1 MADRLARQ
9 SVTLSWGQTERI
21 PGGLCYPSLAA
32 ILHAMGQEEKLPMGQ
47 FKHALGEATRKVIM
61 GVVSF
66 LPGLLAFLFTVA
78 AFSLVGWALGALVG
92 RVLRAIGFDTRLR
105 NRGFT
110 SLAEWSPKDSPTA
123 LAEKS
128 VTWFMILLG
137 WVVGLSALGAGVNS
151 TIVLGVVESL
161 PRLATA
167 LVLIGLGNL
176 LARFLAR
183 AVLISAVN
191 KQVQSARL
199 LSAAVHW
206 LVMVLVIAMVFE
218 HLRIGAEIVRLAF
231 AILFGGIVLA
241 AALAVGLGSR
251 EVVRRSWESQVRNPT
266 EGESDKQ
273 HVRHL

>member
-1 MADRLARQ
+1 
-9 SVTLSWGQTERI
+9 
-21 PGGLCYPSLAA
+21 
-32 ILHAMGQEEKLPMGQ
+32 MGQEEKLPMGQ

>member
-1 MADRLARQ
+1 
-9 SVTLSWGQTERI
+9 
-21 PGGLCYPSLAA
+21 
-32 ILHAMGQEEKLPMGQ
+32 MGPQRNVRMEQ
-47 FKHALGEATRKVIM
+47 FKRALGQATQKVVM
-61 GVVSF
+61 GVISF
-66 LPGLLAFLFTVA
+66 LPGLLAFLFTVV

-110 SLAEWSPKDSPTA
+110 SLAEWAPKNSPTV

-137 WVVGLSALGAGVNS
+137 WLVGLAALGAGLNS
-151 TIVLGVVESL
+151 TLVLGVVESL

-199 LSAAVHW
+199 LGAAVHW
-206 LVMVLVIAMVFE
+206 PVMVLVIAMVFE
-218 HLRIGAEIVRLAF
+218 HLRIGAGIVRLAF
-231 AILFGGIVLA
+231 AVLFGGIVLA
-241 AALAVGLGSR
+241 VALAVGLGSR
-251 EVVRRSWESQVRNPT
+251 DVVSRSWESELRNPGET
-266 EGESDKQ
+266 ESDKQ
-273 HVRHL
+273 SVRHL